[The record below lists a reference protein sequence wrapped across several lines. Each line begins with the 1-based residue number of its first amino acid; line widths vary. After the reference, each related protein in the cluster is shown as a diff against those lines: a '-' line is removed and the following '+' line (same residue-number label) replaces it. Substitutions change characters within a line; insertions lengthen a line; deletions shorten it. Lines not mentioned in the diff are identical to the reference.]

1 MSRRFLSVLLVLV
14 ILVSS
19 VGIAQVTHICKM
31 ALTGMEKVPCEDESA
46 DLHSCCSTE
55 QAADESCCSN
65 KIAVFKSE
73 ITSTTQ
79 PVLTAPIPA
88 ILALLELFQFY
99 PESCISFECNRV
111 PSAYTS
117 GLCSE
122 PIFIEFQS
130 LLI

>member
-1 MSRRFLSVLLVLV
+1 MSRRFLSILLVLV

-19 VGIAQVTHICKM
+19 VGITQVTHICKM
-31 ALTGMEKVPCEDESA
+31 ALTGMEKVPCQDESA
-46 DLHSCCSTE
+46 DIHQCCSTE

-65 KIAVFKSE
+65 NIAVFKSE

-88 ILALLELFQFY
+88 ILALFELFQFY
-99 PESCISFECNRV
+99 PESSISFECNRV
-111 PSAYTS
+111 PFAYTS
-117 GLCSE
+117 RLSSE
-122 PIFIEFQS
+122 PIFIEFRS

>member
-1 MSRRFLSVLLVLV
+1 MSRRFLSALLVLV

-19 VGIAQVTHICKM
+19 VGVAQVTHICNL
-31 ALTGMEKVPCEDESA
+31 ALAGMEKAPCEDESS
-46 DLHSCCSTE
+46 DLHSCCSTD

-99 PESCISFECNRV
+99 PETSISFECNRV
-111 PSAYTS
+111 PDIYAFGSYS
-117 GLCSE
+117 Q
-122 PIFIEFQS
+122 PIFIEFRS